1 MQASNAVPVRLGFVH
16 EGTERCGELLASGE
30 YTDIHIYS
38 ILKEEVLAKP
48 QTIKYQIYI
57 NY

>member
-1 MQASNAVPVRLGFVH
+1 MQPVTQYRFALGFIH

-38 ILKEEVLAKP
+38 ILKEEVLANLKR
-48 QTIKYQIYI
+48 
-57 NY
+57 

>member
-1 MQASNAVPVRLGFVH
+1 MRIVVCLGFIH

-38 ILKEEVLAKP
+38 ILKEEVLAHLKR
-48 QTIKYQIYI
+48 
-57 NY
+57 